1 LLPCASASR
10 TDPVHHPVGCDLGER
25 DQYERALEQAR
36 MRDFEIGFG
45 DLEVAIKQHVQID
58 HARSEANFLLP
69 VAAEAGLD
77 LEQARAARRA
87 RSRRARPD

>member
-1 LLPCASASR
+1 MRKRIAHL
-10 TDPVHHPVGCDLGER
+10 DPVHHLVGCDLGER
-25 DQYERALEQAR
+25 DQHERALEQAR

-77 LEQARAARRA
+77 LEQGGEQRPRR
-87 RSRRARPD
+87 